1 MDDIE
6 AMPLEMLIHS
16 IKVKPYQSLAKSNW
30 QTGDYAPAGTAVATA
45 DSDEI
50 TIQHVLIQPDT
61 KKVLANASNNTN
73 VYTSVN
79 VHTLFIDRVNSDPAQ
94 ALQLQD
100 AVTWLETGQTFKV
113 SEVVPIYTFNPTQ
126 PHHWEVTLE

>member
-6 AMPLEMLIHS
+6 AIPLEMLIHS
-16 IKVKPYQSLAKSNW
+16 IKVKPHQSPAKSNW
-30 QTGDYAPAGTAVATA
+30 QTGDYVPAGTATA
-45 DSDEI
+45 IADDDEV
-50 TIQHVLIQPDT
+50 TIRHVLIQPDT

-79 VHTLFIDRVNSDPAQ
+79 VHTLFIDSVNSDPAQ
-94 ALQLQD
+94 VLQLQD
-100 AVTWLETGQTFKV
+100 TVTWLETGQTFKV